1 MKVYSAEKL
10 VFFSVFFAFSAVCG
24 AGIAQAERLDEVTVR
39 TQIAD
44 GLKSVQVAAREPV
57 ETTVAGVKDMLPAGA
72 YTVTFGKG
80 TAAGLRYHL
89 FVKTF
94 LPSEEA
100 AAGQYVAEWKAR
112 GYEAE
117 VVVFGRRYGTE
128 TGGAVDNRSLWVSV
142 GRYAGEAA
150 ANAVKVK
157 LNKESV
163 WGWVWKE
170 RVGAGTGTYVVTDA
184 GGKRRASGNSLE
196 LAASGGIEVKGVDTG
211 YWKSRKT
218 ALRLAGVLS
227 FGVGTDGLMEVY
239 ETARLEDYVAGVLP
253 AEMPAEWPKEALK
266 AQAVAARSEVL
277 ANLSGKHML
286 EGFDF
291 CATEHCRA
299 YLGAGGRTAATDTA
313 TAETQL
319 VAMTFQ
325 GRFLPAVFCASC
337 GGWTEDN
344 EAVWSGPANGGLR
357 AVADYAPGKGPVEAA
372 GTDAGVRQLLRGGA
386 GAYCEGKSAN
396 FRWTREFSRDELTG
410 LVNKRHPVGRV
421 ERVELGERGRG
432 GRLKWVRIHGA
443 KGTQMVQKELNI
455 RGIFGGIP
463 SALFIIEESEGRV
476 RLTGG
481 GRGHGVGLC
490 QDGARGMAVAGHGY
504 REIVSHYFPSA
515 SLVSLAGK

>member
-1 MKVYSAEKL
+1 LKVNFAVKGFFIVLFVSFSGV
-10 VFFSVFFAFSAVCG
+10 VF
-24 AGIAQAERLDEVTVR
+24 AQAVSLDDVTVR
-39 TQIAD
+39 TQIGD
-44 GLKSVQVAAREPV
+44 GLKSLQLVAAAPV
-57 ETTVAGVKDMLPAGA
+57 EMTVEGANDILPAGA
-72 YTVTFGKG
+72 YTVTFTKG
-80 TAAGLRYHL
+80 TPVGVRYQL

-94 LPSEEA
+94 LPGQA
-100 AAGQYVAEWKAR
+100 AAADQHVAEWKAK
-112 GYEAE
+112 GYEAQI
-117 VVVFGRRYGTE
+117 VIFGRQYATE
-128 TGGAVDNRSLWVSV
+128 AGGVVDNRSLWVSV
-142 GRYAGEAA
+142 GRYPSEAA

-157 LNKESV
+157 LQKESV

-170 RVGAGTGTYVVTDA
+170 RTGGGAGTYGVLDA
-184 GGKRRASGNSLE
+184 SGKRRASGKSLQ
-196 LAASGGIEVKGVDTG
+196 LAGSGGIEVKGVDTG

-218 ALRLAGVLS
+218 ALRLAGTLE

-299 YLGAGGRTAATDTA
+299 YQGAGGRTVATDAA
-313 TAETQL
+313 TAETRH
-319 VAMTFQ
+319 VAMTYQ
-325 GRFLPAVFCASC
+325 GRFLPAVFCANC

-357 AVADYAPGKGPVEAA
+357 AVADFGEGKAPAA
-372 GTDAGVRQLLRGGA
+372 PKGTDAGVRQLLRGA
-386 GAYCEGKSAN
+386 KGAYCGQMPN
-396 FRWTREFSRDELTG
+396 YRWTREFSRDELTV

-421 ERVELGERGRG
+421 QRVELGERGQG
-432 GRLKWVRIHGA
+432 GRLKWVRVHGA
-443 KGTQMVQKELNI
+443 KGTQMIQKELNI
-455 RGIFGGIP
+455 RGIFGGLP
-463 SALFIIEESEGRV
+463 SALFIIEESAERV

-490 QDGARGMAVAGHGY
+490 QDGARGMAVAGIGY
-504 REIVSHYFPSA
+504 REIVSHYFPNA
-515 SLVSLAGK
+515 ALVSLAGK